1 MLPGGTWSDVWARL
15 RPQLVKLARQPLLW
29 LAALGGLALL
39 AAEAALQMRAPAPVA
54 APAAGALASPDAASD
69 WVGNLS
75 LVVSVCAKL
84 ALVIALI
91 YGCLWVVRRWQGGWF
106 SPRQKQ
112 ITLLESTRLS
122 PRQALHLVR
131 VGQQVLLVGAT
142 DQSLTLLTEVAW
154 PAQPE
159 AAAPP
164 LARPAALPFT
174 TALDHALAQPEAAA
188 LPADGKFGV
197 C

>member
-1 MLPGGTWSDVWARL
+1 MLPGGTWTEVWARL
-15 RPQLVKLARQPLLW
+15 RPQLVRLARQPLLW
-29 LAALGGLALL
+29 LAGLSGLALL
-39 AAEAALQMRAPAPVA
+39 AAEAALQMRAPVA
-54 APAAGALASPDAASD
+54 ASTPAAATPAGPEVASD
-69 WVGNLS
+69 WVGNFS
-75 LVVSVCAKL
+75 LAVSVCAKL

-91 YGCLWVVRRWQGGWF
+91 YGCLWVARRWQGGWF
-106 SPRQKQ
+106 APRKKQ

-131 VGQQVLLVGAT
+131 VGEQVLLVGAT
-142 DQSLTLLTEVAW
+142 DQSVTLLTEVAL

-159 AAAPP
+159 AAGAP

-174 TALDHALAQPEAAA
+174 AALDRALTQPEAVA
-188 LPADGKFGV
+188 LQADGKSGI